1 MRAATRIR
9 LGSVAMALVAVTL
22 VVVVAGGFFELRSA
36 VRTNDRIAGSL
47 NGAFELSM
55 LTTDF
60 VMNLEPRAERQWR
73 GKYAALEVDLE
84 SILAEDPDALRS
96 LELLANYRRVGEMFE
111 RLVEARDEVVTGA
124 AAEQVSREY
133 RERLAAQ
140 MLIEMQ
146 QMVTKLV
153 ALGDETSRHVLA
165 TMLAIIVASSVVAG
179 FGMIAVFVN
188 AVVTERDVTRRLID
202 LQTAAVRL
210 GGGDLSYR
218 TGITSG
224 SDEVAELAHAFDEM
238 ADEIERAYVMLNQ
251 EIGQRKEA
259 EAELSAYRD
268 DLERLVEERTLELEH
283 ANFGLQAATEAKDR
297 FLAAMSHELR
307 TPLNSI
313 IGFTDIMLRG
323 MAGELNDEQ
332 VKQLAMVNA
341 SGKHL
346 LVLINDMLDLSRI
359 EAGVE
364 RVMTEP
370 VDLAVLVRGCVDTV
384 RPMALEKR
392 LALDVRSGAGAPE
405 RIHTEPAK
413 VKQILL
419 NLLSN
424 AVKFTEEG
432 AVTVTIDARDGE
444 RVEVSVADTGIG
456 IPPHSYEDI
465 FETFY
470 QGPDPRLA
478 KSPGTGLGLAISRR
492 LAEMLGGGLTVGPS
506 PSGGAVFT
514 LVLPVSQRSGLNTA
528 P

>member
-1 MRAATRIR
+1 MVMVV
-9 LGSVAMALVAVTL
+9 VALL
-22 VVVVAGGFFELRSA
+22 VVVAGGFLELRSA
-36 VRTNDRIAGSL
+36 VRMNDRIAGSL
-47 NGAFELSM
+47 NGVFELSM

-60 VMNLEPRAERQWR
+60 VINLEPRAERQWR
-73 GKYAALEVDLE
+73 GKYDVLEAEIE
-84 SILAEDPDALRS
+84 SILAEERDSLRS
-96 LELLANYRRVGEMFE
+96 EEFLGNYRRIGEMFE
-111 RLVEARDEVVTGA
+111 RMVEARDEA
-124 AAEQVSREY
+124 AAGVVDESVSREY

-153 ALGDETSRHVLA
+153 ALGDQTSQQVLT
-165 TMLAIIVASSVVAG
+165 TMLGILVASSVVAG
-179 FGMIAVFVN
+179 LGMLAVFAN
-188 AVVTERDVTRRLID
+188 AIVTERDVIRRLTD
-202 LQTAAVRL
+202 LRTAAVRL
-210 GGGDLSYR
+210 GGGDLAYR

-238 ADEIERAYVMLNQ
+238 ADEVERTHVMLSQ

-259 EAELSAYRD
+259 ESELRAYKD
-268 DLERLVEERTLELEH
+268 DLERLVEERTVELEH
-283 ANFGLQAATEAKDR
+283 ANFSLQAATEAKDR

-323 MAGELNDEQ
+323 MAGELTEEQ
-332 VKQLAMVNA
+332 AKQLAMVNA

-359 EAGVE
+359 EAGAEHV
-364 RVMTEP
+364 VTEP
-370 VDLAVLVRGCVDTV
+370 VDLAALVRGCVETV

-392 LALDVRSGAGAPE
+392 LALTVHEGSGMPE
-405 RIHTEPAK
+405 RTHTDPAK

-424 AVKFTEEG
+424 AVKFTDAGEV
-432 AVTVTIDARDGE
+432 AVAVRLLHGE
-444 RVEVSVADTGIG
+444 WIEVSVTDTGIG
-456 IPPHSYEDI
+456 IPVESYEQI

-478 KSPGTGLGLAISRR
+478 KCPGTGLGLAISRR
-492 LAEMLGGGLTVGPS
+492 LAEMLGGRLTAGPGDA
-506 PSGGAVFT
+506 SGATFT
-514 LVLPVSQRSGLNTA
+514 LVLPAN
-528 P
+528 